1 MVTPMERAVPA
12 TIFLAAS
19 MSLALR
25 SGILISAILVSDLG
39 DLGELLLGELADLVA
54 LGDAGATLEAQ
65 LLLDELGSGRGL
77 ADEVEGAVLVDRDL
91 DGDDV
96 AGLVLRG
103 GVERLAELHDV
114 DLGGTEG
121 GTDGRRG
128 VGAAG
133 RDLELD
139 EVDDLL
145 LGHGSSP

>member
-1 MVTPMERAVPA
+1 MVSG
-12 TIFLAAS
+12 L
-19 MSLALR
+19 LALPHR
-25 SGILISAILVSDLG
+25 VAGGAGDDLLGGLDVVGVEVGHLDLG

-54 LGDAGATLEAQ
+54 LGDAGATLEAE
-65 LLLDELGSGRGL
+65 LLLDELSGGRGL

-103 GVERLAELHDV
+103 GVKRLAELHDV

-121 GTDGRRG
+121 GADGRRG

-133 RDLELD
+133 GNLELD

-145 LGHGSSP
+145 LSHGSPP